1 MAITS
6 NCEALAYEVSR
17 MMPPLAIESAIKYAL
32 QRKCTALAEKMRE
45 VAQEK
50 MNEESAFLEAEEDE
64 VYETVPSSNS
74 VALAGRPEESV
85 LRPKPLSFGK
95 KKRQDSGDDV
105 EVLMRPKNGSLPSR
119 SNVRSGKRKEAEDG
133 KRKEA
138 EDGKRK
144 EAEDGFLA
152 FFEDIRETLADDNP
166 GLDED
171 QLMQLAKE
179 GYDAMNEEDKKE
191 WTSKKARVQ

>member
-50 MNEESAFLEAEEDE
+50 IGEESAFLEADEDE

-74 VALAGRPEESV
+74 LLLAARPEESV
-85 LRPKPLSFGK
+85 LRPKPMSFK
-95 KKRQDSGDDV
+95 TKKRPDSGDDDV
-105 EVLMRPKNGSLPSR
+105 ELLMRPKCTSLPS
-119 SNVRSGKRKEAEDG
+119 RSGKRKESD
-133 KRKEA
+133 
-138 EDGKRK
+138 DH
-144 EAEDGFLA
+144 GFEA
-152 FFEDIRETLADDNP
+152 FFEDIRETLAEDNP
-166 GLDED
+166 GLDEA
-171 QLMQLAKE
+171 QLKELAKE
-179 GYDAMNEEDKKE
+179 GYAALGDDDKRD
-191 WTSKKARVQ
+191 WTSKRSRVE